1 MSDPVWKDLEASL
14 VSILSLPH
22 NKMYLQ
28 RSGKTPVQAAASKLA
43 EIRSGLSGVPTVE
56 DLAGP
61 RVFLRAVGA
70 ANRAYGG
77 EWWFDARVLDN
88 LEHAYSRIYFSS
100 ADQAAVVRDML
111 REVLAVSKEWNEMTE
126 IWALELPAREH
137 LTAYSAPGTPQK
149 LFASLPLT
157 AYGNRLLIGR
167 VRQYYFPVKN
177 PLWVKV
183 YRHLA

>member
-1 MSDPVWKDLEASL
+1 M
-14 VSILSLPH
+14 SILSLPH

-28 RSGKTPVQAAASKLA
+28 RSGKTPAQAAASKLA
-43 EIRSGLSGVPTVE
+43 EIRSGLSGVPKVE
-56 DLAGP
+56 DLSGP

-77 EWWFDARVLDN
+77 EWWFDASVLDD
-88 LEHAYSRIYFSS
+88 LEHAYSRVYFSS
-100 ADQAAVVRDML
+100 ADRAAVVRDKL
-111 REVLAVSKEWNEMTE
+111 REVLAVSKEWNDMTE
-126 IWALELPAREH
+126 IWALELPPGEH
-137 LTAYSAPGTPQK
+137 LTGYSAPGTPQK
-149 LFASLPLT
+149 LLASLPVT
-157 AYGNRLLIGR
+157 ANGNRMLIGK